1 MTGISSD
8 ISSIPRDIAHVL
20 NPIISELRI
29 EDSLDSIGQLIEDIG
44 AIASQVSG
52 TGLATPRI
60 YVLYNTIS
68 AAIEYEKQNL
78 IKASALST

>member
-8 ISSIPRDIAHVL
+8 ISSIPRDLAHVL

-29 EDSLDSIGQLIEDIG
+29 DSIGQLIEDIG

-52 TGLATPRI
+52 TGVVSRNPRNFSDYFI
-60 YVLYNTIS
+60 SNT
-68 AAIEYEKQNL
+68 
-78 IKASALST
+78 